1 MRRKVTPSVTDPS
14 SGRSALA
21 AYRALPSLA
30 GWGYLIATSLGR
42 LPVSMVPL
50 AILTL
55 ATSATGSIA
64 VGGIAAAATALG
76 EAIGAPVGGALSDRW
91 GQRRVL
97 MIGVVTNVAFA
108 VAFVLAI
115 GHVPDGVAV
124 VLAGVTG
131 LSLPQVG
138 PLSRVRWLAMSRE
151 DVSAAFAFEG
161 VVDEVVYII
170 GPALVG
176 IVAVVFSPQI
186 SLLAAAAL
194 IAVFVT
200 QFALHRSAALVSRR
214 DEKSDADVVGA
225 ADSGRGRS
233 AMAALVLAGMLA
245 MGVFFGASQ
254 AGLTAFARAEGV
266 PDAGALFYAVMAVG
280 SAVTTMAMVA
290 LPPSIG
296 PWMRWI
302 GAAVG
307 MALGAVGM
315 ALAPTVLILLVF
327 AVFAGAFQGPA
338 LLTLYGVA
346 GSIAER
352 GRAGVLMTLTGS
364 GVVVGVGIG
373 TAVGGA
379 GASVGGAAA
388 AFSLVVAASVL
399 LALLGATARLV
410 RRDRR

>member
-1 MRRKVTPSVTDPS
+1 MTDPS

-30 GWGYLIATSLGR
+30 GWGYLIATSFGR

-64 VGGIAAAATALG
+64 VGGVAAAATALG
-76 EAIGAPVGGALSDRW
+76 EAVGAPVGGALSDRW

-97 MIGVVTNVAFA
+97 MIGVVVNVASA
-108 VAFVLAI
+108 VAFVLTI
-115 GHVPDGVAV
+115 GNVPDGVAV
-124 VLAGVTG
+124 ALAGLAG

-176 IVAVVFSPQI
+176 IVAVALSPQV

-200 QFALHRSAALVSRR
+200 QFALHRTAALVPRR
-214 DEKSDADVVGA
+214 DTKPDAEAVEVA
-225 ADSGRGRS
+225 EPGRARW
-233 AMAALVLAGMLA
+233 AMAALVLGGMLA

-254 AGLTAFARAEGV
+254 AGLTAFAQAQGM

-280 SAVTTMAMVA
+280 SAVTTLAMVA

-296 PWMRWI
+296 PWTRWI

-307 MALGAVGM
+307 MALGGVGM
-315 ALAPTVLILLVF
+315 TLAPTVPIVLLF
-327 AVFAGAFQGPA
+327 AVLAGAFQGPA

-346 GSIAER
+346 GSIVER

-364 GVVVGVGIG
+364 GVVLGVGIG
-373 TAVGGA
+373 TAAGGA
-379 GASVGGAAA
+379 GAATGGAAV

-399 LALLGATARLV
+399 LALLGAVGRLV
-410 RRDRR
+410 RR

>member
-1 MRRKVTPSVTDPS
+1 MTDPS

-64 VGGIAAAATALG
+64 VGGVAAAATALG

-97 MIGVVTNVAFA
+97 LIGVATNVASV

-115 GHVPDGVAV
+115 GHVPDALAVAV
-124 VLAGVTG
+124 AGFAG

-138 PLSRVRWLAMSRE
+138 PLSRVRWLAMSRD

-176 IVAVVFSPQI
+176 ILAVVLSPQF
-186 SLLAAAAL
+186 SLLTAAAL

-200 QFALHRSAALVSRR
+200 QFALHRSAALVPRR
-214 DEKSDADVVGA
+214 EAKKDDGAVGA
-225 ADSGRGRS
+225 AEGGRARS
-233 AMAALVLAGMLA
+233 AMAALVLTGMLA

-254 AGLTAFARAEGV
+254 AGLTAFARTQGM
-266 PDAGALFYAVMAVG
+266 PDAGALFYAVMAIG

-307 MALGAVGM
+307 MALGGIGM
-315 ALAPTVLILLVF
+315 TFAPTVVILLLF

-352 GRAGVLMTLTGS
+352 ARAGVLMTLTGS

-379 GASVGGAAA
+379 AAAVGGAAA

-399 LALLGATARLV
+399 LALLGVFARLIS
-410 RRDRR
+410 RERH

>member
-1 MRRKVTPSVTDPS
+1 MTDPS

-64 VGGIAAAATALG
+64 VGGVAAAATALG
-76 EAIGAPVGGALSDRW
+76 EAVGAPVGGALSDRW

-97 MIGVVTNVAFA
+97 LIGVVTNVASV
-108 VAFVLAI
+108 VAFVLAV
-115 GHVPDGVAV
+115 GHVPDGLAVA
-124 VLAGVTG
+124 LAGLAG

-138 PLSRVRWLAMSRE
+138 PLSRVRWLAMSRD

-176 IVAVVFSPQI
+176 IVAVVLSPQL

-200 QFALHRSAALVSRR
+200 QFALHRSAALVPRR
-214 DEKSDADVVGA
+214 EPTTDADVVA
-225 ADSGRGRS
+225 AAEGGRARS

-254 AGLTAFARAEGV
+254 AGLTAFARTQGV
-266 PDAGALFYAVMAVG
+266 PDAGALFYAVMAIG

-290 LPPSIG
+290 LPSTIG

-307 MALGAVGM
+307 MALGGIGM
-315 ALAPTVLILLVF
+315 TLAPTVPILLMF

-338 LLTLYGVA
+338 LLTLYSVA

-352 GRAGVLMTLTGS
+352 TRAGVLMTLTGS
-364 GVVVGVGIG
+364 GVVLGVGIG

-379 GASVGGAAA
+379 GAAIGGAAA

-399 LALLGATARLV
+399 LALLGGVAGVLGRE
-410 RRDRR
+410 RR

>member
-1 MRRKVTPSVTDPS
+1 MRRKAIPSVTDPS

-64 VGGIAAAATALG
+64 VGGVAAAATALG

-97 MIGVVTNVAFA
+97 LIGVVVNVASA
-108 VAFVLAI
+108 LAFVLAI
-115 GHVPDGVAV
+115 GHVPDGVAIA
-124 VLAGVTG
+124 LAGFAG

-138 PLSRVRWLAMSRE
+138 PLSRVRWLAMSRD

-176 IVAVVFSPQI
+176 IVAVALSPQV

-200 QFALHRSAALVSRR
+200 QFALHRSAALVPRR
-214 DEKSDADVVGA
+214 EVKMDAEVVRA
-225 ADSGRGRS
+225 AEAGRARS
-233 AMAALVLAGMLA
+233 AMAALVLTGMLA

-254 AGLTAFARAEGV
+254 AGLTAFARTQGM
-266 PDAGALFYAVMAVG
+266 PDAGALFYAVMAIG

-290 LPPSIG
+290 LPSSIG
-296 PWMRWI
+296 PWTRWV

-307 MALGAVGM
+307 MALGGVGM
-315 ALAPTVLILLVF
+315 TLAPTVPIVLMF

-338 LLTLYGVA
+338 LLTLYSVA

-352 GRAGVLMTLTGS
+352 ARAGVLMTLTGS
-364 GVVVGVGIG
+364 GVVLGVGIG

-379 GASVGGAAA
+379 GAAIGGAAA

-399 LALLGATARLV
+399 LALLGVFARLMS
-410 RRDRR
+410 RE

>member
-1 MRRKVTPSVTDPS
+1 MTDPS

-97 MIGVVTNVAFA
+97 LIGVVVNVASA
-108 VAFVLAI
+108 LAFVLAI
-115 GHVPDGVAV
+115 GHVPDGVAIA
-124 VLAGVTG
+124 LAGLAG

-138 PLSRVRWLAMSRE
+138 PLSRVRWLAMSRD

-176 IVAVVFSPQI
+176 IVAVALSPQV

-200 QFALHRSAALVSRR
+200 QFALHRSAGLVPRR
-214 DEKSDADVVGA
+214 EAKTDVEVVGA
-225 ADSGRGRS
+225 AEAGRARS
-233 AMAALVLAGMLA
+233 AMAALVLTGMLA

-254 AGLTAFARAEGV
+254 AGLTAFARAQGM

-296 PWMRWI
+296 SWMRWI
-302 GAAVG
+302 VAAVG
-307 MALGAVGM
+307 MAVGGIGM
-315 ALAPTVLILLVF
+315 TLAPTVVILLVF
-327 AVFAGAFQGPA
+327 TVFAGAFQGPA
-338 LLTLYGVA
+338 LLTLYSVA

-352 GRAGVLMTLTGS
+352 TRAGVLMTITGS
-364 GVVVGVGIG
+364 GVVLGVGIG

-379 GASVGGAAA
+379 GAAIGGAAA

-399 LALLGATARLV
+399 LALLGGVAGVLGRE
-410 RRDRR
+410 RR